1 METKTQKKCVD
12 GSLGFPVFLLNA
24 PMIKVRGQWAL
35 HVNFIDY
42 QKAVLRLLAHKPS
55 RLTGSE
61 IKFIRK
67 YFEMT
72 ARSFAKRFSVKHTA
86 VLKWEKHEMSAT
98 NMTWSTEK
106 DIRLFIL
113 DELEKKATALREL
126 YRFLEDVADEAVK
139 PIIVDGGNL
148 AA

>member
-1 METKTQKKCVD
+1 MQTKTQKKYVD
-12 GSLGFPVFLLNA
+12 ESLGFQVVLLNA
-24 PMIKVRGQWAL
+24 PMLKVRGEWAL
-35 HVNFIDY
+35 HVNYNEY
-42 QKAVLRLLAHKPS
+42 QRVVLKLLAHKPS

-61 IKFIRK
+61 VSFIRK

-72 ARSFAKRFSVKHTA
+72 ARSFADRFSVKHTA
-86 VLKWEKHEMSAT
+86 VLKWEKQYDKAT

-126 YRFLEDVADEAVK
+126 YHFLQEVAQGPSK
-139 PIIVDGGNL
+139 PLVVDGDDL

>member
-1 METKTQKKCVD
+1 MQTKIQKKYTD
-12 GSLGFPVFLLNA
+12 QSLGFPVVLLNA
-24 PMIKVRGQWAL
+24 PMIKVRGEWAL
-35 HVNFIDY
+35 HVNYNEY
-42 QKAVLRLLAHKPS
+42 QKAVLKLIAHKPS

-61 IKFIRK
+61 ISFIRK

-72 ARSFAKRFSVKHTA
+72 ARSFADRFSVKHSA
-86 VLKWEKHEMSAT
+86 VLKWEKQYDKGT

-113 DELEKKATALREL
+113 DELEKKAAALREL
-126 YRFLEDVADEAVK
+126 YHFLEDVAQGPSE
-139 PIIVDGGNL
+139 PIVLYGDTL